1 MDAFFFFFFFLVI
14 VETEQDLA
22 ENLRLN
28 KYTLSNICQYSQVR
42 KRTSSQAR
50 VPRFMPLPSI

>member
-1 MDAFFFFFFFLVI
+1 MDFFFFFFFVI

-42 KRTSSQAR
+42 KKTSSQAR
-50 VPRFMPLPSI
+50 VPMFMPLPSI

>member
-1 MDAFFFFFFFLVI
+1 MLFFVCLFLVI

-28 KYTLSNICQYSQVR
+28 KYTLSNIWQYSEVR
-42 KRTSSQAR
+42 KRTGSQAR
-50 VPRFMPLPSI
+50 LPRFMPLPSI